1 MSSPKYPPPEFVTA
15 YTENPRQALTPGN
28 ASQAVLSLP
37 SPRKEDRDHESTWPF
52 QSYLEL
58 AALPVAPS
66 RARMHARAM
75 LGEWGMK
82 ALSDETD
89 LVITELTTN
98 AVQASEQLQEHL
110 PAIKLW
116 LLSDAV
122 RLVIVVWD
130 ASSQLPQLA
139 ETALDALGGRGL
151 QIVAALSNNWGWYG
165 RSDMAGKCVWSE
177 IATTPEINFL
187 A

>member
-1 MSSPKYPPPEFVTA
+1 MSSPKHQSSEFVATHSTNQRQEFMSEKSFQTA
-15 YTENPRQALTPGN
+15 LF
-28 ASQAVLSLP
+28 LP
-37 SPRKEDRDHESTWPF
+37 SPRKDENGDGSAWVF
-52 QSYLEL
+52 QSYLRL
-58 AALPVAPS
+58 DALPVAPS

-75 LGEWGMK
+75 LAEWGLK

-98 AVQASEQLQEHL
+98 AMQASEQLQEQ
-110 PAIKLW
+110 PCVIRVW

-130 ASSQLPQLA
+130 ASCQLPQLA
-139 ETALDALGGRGL
+139 ETSLDAMDGRGL
-151 QIVAALSNNWGWYG
+151 QIVAALSNDWGWYG

-177 IATTPEINFL
+177 IVTPPEIEFL